1 MSNKN
6 NLIEKFKKLEDELI
20 SLLKIQPVEFDENSS
35 KAAVKKEIN
44 GYIKKV
50 KKAKAVFAE
59 YELVA
64 EEIKKAS
71 KKEDVLAEDVIE
83 LREEMEVS
91 NDNSDKKSKS
101 SKTSK
106 SENEYEAVT
115 LSDGKTVKSV
125 YKKKNEKRASKEF

>member
-1 MSNKN
+1 MPNKN
-6 NLIEKFKKLEDELI
+6 NLIEKFKKLEEELI
-20 SLLKIQPVEFDENSS
+20 SLLKIQPVEFDEKSS
-35 KAAVKKEIN
+35 KTAVKKEIN

-71 KKEDVLAEDVIE
+71 KKENVLAEDVVE
-83 LREEMEVS
+83 LREEVAILD
-91 NDNSDKKSKS
+91 DNSDKKSKS
-101 SKTSK
+101 RKTSQ
-106 SENEYEAVT
+106 SQNEYEVMT